1 MVNLNNKEMP
11 KVSVIIPLF
20 NQKQY
25 IGEAIDSILNQTYP
39 NIEMIVVND
48 GSTDN
53 PSLELK
59 KFEKNIVLINQENQ
73 GLAAARNTGIRNSSG
88 EFIQFLDADDFLH
101 REKIK
106 LQLEFSLLED
116 AEVSYCEIAQ
126 YDNDSRHTHLWYV
139 GEVKD
144 MFSNLYNF
152 WHTYPAPVHSLLIRK
167 ELFSK
172 FGLFDEELT
181 ACEDRYFFS
190 KLAAAGVSFK
200 YFPFIGGFRRLHKS
214 NMNKDRLHIV
224 ENTIRYY
231 KKLNSE
237 LGERYFIERFG
248 YPGHE
253 MMSANLTYVYLNDIG
268 AGTCSK
274 DLKDIRNLLSNE
286 NIKFDAKAIPSGF
299 KRFKLG
305 KLFLVCYLRRWF
317 NFFYLHLFR
326 VATKN

>member
-1 MVNLNNKEMP
+1 MNSREGP

-25 IGEAIDSILNQTYP
+25 IGEAIDSVLNQTYP
-39 NIEMIVVND
+39 NIEIIVVND

-59 KFEKNIVLINQENQ
+59 KFEKNIVLINQENK

-88 EFIQFLDADDFLH
+88 EYIQFLDADDFLH

-116 AEVSYCEIAQ
+116 TEISYSEIAQ
-126 YDNDSRHTHLWYV
+126 YDNDSRHTHLRYV

-144 MFSNLYNF
+144 MFSHLYNF
-152 WHTYPAPVHSLLIRK
+152 WHTYPAPVHSLLIKR
-167 ELFSK
+167 ELFNK

-181 ACEDRYFFS
+181 ACEDRYLLCKF
-190 KLAAAGVSFK
+190 AAAKVDFK
-200 YFPFIGGFRRLHKS
+200 YFPFIGGFRRLHKD

-231 KKLNSE
+231 KKLNEE
-237 LGERYFIERFG
+237 LGERYFIEKFG
-248 YPGHE
+248 YSGVQ
-253 MMSANLTYVYLNDIG
+253 MMNANLTFMYFAYVRE
-268 AGTCSK
+268 GTSRK
-274 DLKDIRNLLSNE
+274 ELKQIKKLLSKE
-286 NIKFDAKAIPSGF
+286 KLKFDAEPIPDGVTL
-299 KRFKLG
+299 FKLRT
-305 KLFLVCYLRRWF
+305 LVLASCLRRLLRF
-317 NFFYLHLFR
+317 LYSHLFGGI
-326 VATKN
+326 K